1 MSIRK
6 RQAVGE
12 ISGRGRRKGEGTG
25 VKENWSTLY
34 ICIKKPTNYC
44 LYKERERWDVKGIYS
59 RGDLVQNILHA
70 SGIISMKPLLLPVFS
85 NKKYIQTFNE
95 NYF

>member
-1 MSIRK
+1 
-6 RQAVGE
+6 
-12 ISGRGRRKGEGTG
+12 
-25 VKENWSTLY
+25 
-34 ICIKKPTNYC
+34 